1 MRKTVVRYLLYFY
14 LVSKLIKSK
23 YEIRGKGNSKS
34 KVDSLISKIGFCYR
48 DIHCYVFG
56 NKIKYKFQFI
66 KNGFSDI
73 DLYDLDKNICLSTAK
88 KLDRFSQIV
97 NSYPDKLYKDLNS
110 YKMSIRENANNL
122 KNITGSRKTKEITE
136 SLFNLIKSGANEK
149 DIKLLEKELLKSESK
164 DLALAKQ
171 SLNWV
176 SYNLEHLWD

>member
-1 MRKTVVRYLLYFY
+1 
-14 LVSKLIKSK
+14 
-23 YEIRGKGNSKS
+23 
-34 KVDSLISKIGFCYR
+34 
-48 DIHCYVFG
+48 
-56 NKIKYKFQFI
+56 
-66 KNGFSDI
+66 
-73 DLYDLDKNICLSTAK
+73 
-88 KLDRFSQIV
+88 
-97 NSYPDKLYKDLNS
+97 
-110 YKMSIRENANNL
+110 MSIQENANNL

>member
-1 MRKTVVRYLLYFY
+1 
-14 LVSKLIKSK
+14 
-23 YEIRGKGNSKS
+23 
-34 KVDSLISKIGFCYR
+34 
-48 DIHCYVFG
+48 VFG

-97 NSYPDKLYKDLNS
+97 NSYPGKLYKDLNS
-110 YKMSIRENANNL
+110 YKMSIQENANNL